1 VQAHMMHRPY
11 ISVKANIWYAVTMSS
26 KAETAPLDRL
36 FRALAD
42 PTRLR
47 LVTLIAGREICVC
60 FLVEILGMS
69 QPKISRHLAYLRR
82 AGLVAARSE
91 GKWVHYRLV
100 EPPDEAAADI
110 LRATLRRLR
119 ERPEMRRDQAS
130 LGAAACC
137 APGTPVQLQTAPRP
151 VKVAIARA

>member
-1 VQAHMMHRPY
+1 MCHTLLVAAKTEHG
-11 ISVKANIWYAVTMSS
+11 S
-26 KAETAPLDRL
+26 LDGL

-42 PTRLR
+42 PIRLR
-47 LVTLIAGREICVC
+47 LLHLIAGREICVC
-60 FLVEILGMS
+60 FLVEILDMS

-82 AGLVAARSE
+82 AGLVAARND
-91 GKWVHYRLV
+91 GKWVHYRVV
-100 EPPDEAAADI
+100 EPKDETAAEI

-119 ERPEMRRDQAS
+119 ERPEMRRDAER

-151 VKVAIARA
+151 VKVAINRE

>member
-1 VQAHMMHRPY
+1 MCDTSR
-11 ISVKANIWYAVTMSS
+11 VTS
-26 KAETAPLDRL
+26 KPHTAPLDGL

-42 PTRLR
+42 PIRLR
-47 LVTLIAGREICVC
+47 LVSLIAGREVCVC

-100 EPPDEAAADI
+100 EPADEAGAEI
-110 LRATLRRLR
+110 LRAALRRLR
-119 ERPEMRRDQAS
+119 ERPQMRSDQAR

-151 VKVAIARA
+151 AKVSMRRG